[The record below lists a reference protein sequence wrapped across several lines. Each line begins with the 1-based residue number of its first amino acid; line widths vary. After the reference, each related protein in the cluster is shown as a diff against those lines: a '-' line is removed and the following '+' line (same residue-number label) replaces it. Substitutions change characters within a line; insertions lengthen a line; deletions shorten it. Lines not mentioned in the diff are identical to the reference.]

1 MRALYSGVKAKPDAA
16 ALAVFGL
23 TPEDFPDLDDI
34 VEVWP
39 DNEPA
44 VRLYCA
50 MQSQWR
56 VGFAGPTGLDYAA
69 LPAVLSLLGVPADAH
84 PDTFDCLRVME
95 AEALAVME
103 TKRG

>member
-1 MRALYSGVKAKPDAA
+1 MRALYSNVKAKPDAA

-23 TPEDFPDLDDI
+23 TPDDFPELDDQVDI
-34 VEVWP
+34 WP

-69 LPAVLSLLGVPADAH
+69 LPAVLSLLQIPPEQH

-103 TKRG
+103 TRK

>member
-1 MRALYSGVKAKPDAA
+1 MRALYSSVKTKPDAA

-23 TPEDFPDLDDI
+23 TPEDFPDLDDT

-69 LPAVLSLLGVPADAH
+69 LPAVLSLLQIPPEQH